1 MQSQY
6 LKTFFFSILF
16 SISTICFSQQ
26 YGLIDQ
32 NRIRTYGI
40 DSTDYFFIK
49 VDSIK
54 IQGTDSI
61 FYFNRYID
69 TSFSAEC
76 QRVNI
81 DTQIIGPKMV
91 KLNDAEE
98 TNVFFNRNG
107 DSIFLK
113 LNQPVGSFWRLYNYP
128 DGKHIR
134 ATVAPKLYFT
144 VLPETFDSVY
154 RLLLNVYDDVFILQP
169 DSIMNGA
176 KMEVSKNYGLVE
188 FKNFYSFPNDTN
200 ATFLKGIN
208 NPENN
213 IVDVNSK
220 HAFNFQ
226 LGNEFH
232 YITEELIGDIESIY
246 SLKKEKFFVLDKTQ
260 YADSVK
266 YVMYHAAWEA
276 TSSGFEAPDTI
287 RTIDTVTITYRYAD
301 YAFLDSLEM
310 TLLQANNFGYSDF
323 FKSDT
328 IYWGRAYKEV
338 FDWFDYDASENCL
351 SNSDNIYLPEQ
362 RYGDG
367 IGIMH
372 YKDSTD
378 VANYIIKD
386 QVWFQKGLEVWGD
399 PIDFE
404 ELGVVDVKDI
414 IAYGQIQ
421 LYPNPANDN
430 ILFTLPEIDNTI
442 EITITDMQGKNVLS
456 QTMQATSVMQLN
468 ISEFIQGFYLIHISG
483 EKISYNGKFIKN

>member
-6 LKTFFFSILF
+6 LKIFFFSFLF
-16 SISTICFSQQ
+16 SISTISFSQQ
-26 YGLIDQ
+26 YRLIDQ

-40 DSTDYFFIK
+40 DSTDYFFVK

-69 TSFSAEC
+69 TSISAEC

-81 DTQIIGPKMV
+81 DTQFIGPKMV

-107 DSIFLK
+107 DSIFIK
-113 LNQPVGSFWRLYNYP
+113 LNQPVGTFWRLFNYS

-134 ATVAPKLYFT
+134 ATVAPKMYFT

-154 RLLLNVYDDVFILQP
+154 RLLLNVYDDAFILQP

-188 FKNFYSFPNDTN
+188 FKNFYSFPNDTL
-200 ATFLKGIN
+200 ATFLKGIT

-232 YITEELIGDIESIY
+232 YITEKSVGEIESFY
-246 SLKKEKFFVLDKTQ
+246 SLKKEKFFVLDKIQ
-260 YADSVK
+260 YEDSVT
-266 YVMYHAAWEA
+266 YIMYHAAWE
-276 TSSGFEAPDTI
+276 TTFSGFEAPDTI
-287 RTIDTVTITYRYAD
+287 RSIDTVTVTYRYAD

-328 IYWGRAYKEV
+328 IFWGRAYKEV
-338 FDWFDYDASENCL
+338 YDWFDYDASENCL
-351 SNSDNIYLPEQ
+351 SNPENIHFPEQ

-372 YKDSTD
+372 YKDSTN
-378 VANYIIKD
+378 VVNYITID
-386 QVWFQKGLEVWGD
+386 QVWFQKGLEVWGE

-414 IAYGQIQ
+414 IASAQIQ
-421 LYPNPANDN
+421 LYPNPANA
-430 ILFTLPEIDNTI
+430 IIHFTLPEMENKI
-442 EITITDMQGKNVLS
+442 EINITDMQGKNVLS
-456 QTMQATSVMQLN
+456 QISNTSSAMQLN
-468 ISEFIQGFYLIHISG
+468 ISELTPGFYILHITG
-483 EKISYNGKFIKN
+483 EKICYSGKFIKH

>member
-1 MQSQY
+1 MIVKFRIGFVFVLIMHLSLMSERLFAQSFHIFPVEHTLTYQKSDSTIY
-6 LKTFFFSILF
+6 FSKIINQLDVPEGSIYFFNSLIDTNNAGILECLFYTQDTSIL
-16 SISTICFSQQ
+16 
-26 YGLIDQ
+26 
-32 NRIRTYGI
+32 
-40 DSTDYFFIK
+40 
-49 VDSIK
+49 
-54 IQGTDSI
+54 GTK
-61 FYFNRYID
+61 YL
-69 TSFSAEC
+69 
-76 QRVNI
+76 VNENGYDI
-81 DTQIIGPKMV
+81 
-91 KLNDAEE
+91 L
-98 TNVFFNRNG
+98 FNRNG
-107 DSIFLK
+107 DSIFFK
-113 LNQPVGSFWRLYNYP
+113 PGATLNEEWKFYTFENGDYVTAKYTTPLYLTIVG
-128 DGKHIR
+128 
-134 ATVAPKLYFT
+134 TV
-144 VLPETFDSVY
+144 FDSLK
-154 RLLLNVYDDVFILQP
+154 RCELSVF
-169 DSIMNGA
+169 DMNDLPITSHWLDTA
-176 KMEVSKNYGLVE
+176 YVDMTKNYGLSRFYNINE
-188 FKNFYSFPNDTN
+188 FPVDTSSFKL
-200 ATFLKGIN
+200 FGRN
-208 NPENN
+208 NPDTS
-213 IVDVNSK
+213 VTDVTVYD
-220 HAFNFQ
+220 AFNFQ

-232 YITEELIGDIESIY
+232 YITEKLIGDIESIY

-430 ILFTLPEIDNTI
+430 ILFYFT
-442 EITITDMQGKNVLS
+442 
-456 QTMQATSVMQLN
+456 
-468 ISEFIQGFYLIHISG
+468 
-483 EKISYNGKFIKN
+483 